1 MKIFCTYKKEYDK
14 FLKEA
19 VEYTIEMF
27 GTQVNIEAL
36 EEIELMDIK
45 EFGYDTDGKTYD
57 NGKKILVTSR
67 LYDML
72 PTLNISQLKSN
83 NEFRLAINTLFHEMG
98 HATDWL
104 KMPRLYDT
112 VMKAPKTREGI
123 SALFWLEYLAEKR
136 SSEQKY
142 ISFDEYCNNFSKG
155 NWRAYKANTN
165 DLTEENFHWLCK
177 HLAYFMGRTTDLKK
191 RKRYIQVMV
200 NPLLKEFVGETEKE
214 LLRLQE
220 ELPFDNVDKLRNL
233 YEIINQYFIKFQK
246 AYIPR

>member
-1 MKIFCTYKKEYDK
+1 MWCTAHLYLGLEDAVDE
-14 FLKEA
+14 LKR
-19 VEYTIEMF
+19 VEE
-27 GTQVNIEAL
+27 L
-36 EEIELMDIK
+36 ENARK
-45 EFGYDTDGKTYD
+45 
-57 NGKKILVTSR
+57 
-67 LYDML
+67 
-72 PTLNISQLKSN
+72 
-83 NEFRLAINTLFHEMG
+83 EMG

-142 ISFDEYCNNFSKG
+142 VSYDEYCNNFSKG

-200 NPLLKEFVGETEKE
+200 NPLLKEFVGQTEKE

-233 YEIINQYFIKFQK
+233 YEIINQYFIEFQK